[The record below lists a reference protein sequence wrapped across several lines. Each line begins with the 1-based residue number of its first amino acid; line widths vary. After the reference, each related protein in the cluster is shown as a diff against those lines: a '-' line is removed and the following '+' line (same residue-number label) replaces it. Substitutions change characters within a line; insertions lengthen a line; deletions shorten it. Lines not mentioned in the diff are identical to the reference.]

1 MSHTSTTKFTLAT
14 LILAFS
20 FSEPVFAQTTGAPAL
35 GSQLAAMPV
44 PSPSSV
50 VAPSGGQ
57 NPFLGGVAS
66 GKATPEVLALSLN
79 AAIDRGLRYNLG
91 VLTSEQN
98 TRSARAAQIRSL
110 SSLLPNL
117 TTSTSESAEQINLR
131 ALGFSGFP
139 GIPVIVGPFGVFDT
153 RAYLSQT
160 LLDFN
165 ALRKEQEGRENL
177 VAARHSYQNS
187 RDIVVLVVAS
197 LYLQAIAG
205 SSRIDAAEA
214 QVKTAQALYNLAI
227 DLKTAGIVPGIEVLR
242 AQVELQAQ
250 QQRLIFFRNQ
260 FDKQKLS
267 LARAIGLPIEQQF
280 RLASQ
285 IPYTPQPP
293 ITVEEALQRAYRD
306 RADYKSAQALVR
318 AAESARQAAFAER
331 LPSLSFDGN
340 YGTIGPRIDNSHG
353 TFTVAA
359 SLRIPVF
366 QGGKVRAD
374 VLQASAQ
381 LQQRKDDLED
391 LRSRIDYEIRTAF
404 LDLRAAGEQ
413 VKVATSSVTLAN
425 QQLEQARDRFKAG
438 VANNIEVVQAQQ
450 AVATA
455 DENYISSLYSYNVAK
470 ASLARAVGAAEKA
483 SKEFLGVH

>member
-14 LILAFS
+14 LILAFG

-44 PSPSSV
+44 PSPSTA

-79 AAIDRGLRYNLG
+79 DAIDRGLRYNLG

-214 QVKTAQALYNLAI
+214 QVKTAQALYN
-227 DLKTAGIVPGIEVLR
+227 LR